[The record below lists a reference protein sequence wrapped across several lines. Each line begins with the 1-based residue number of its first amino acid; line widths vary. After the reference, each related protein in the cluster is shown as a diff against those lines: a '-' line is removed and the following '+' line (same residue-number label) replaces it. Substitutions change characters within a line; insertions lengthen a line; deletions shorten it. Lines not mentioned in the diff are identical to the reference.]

1 MVINLLSL
9 QIRCGKN
16 RSFPTS
22 LSCWEASIVR
32 RASSLKG
39 VNCVA
44 EEYNPKRHRKGC
56 ILWFCFFVCLFCF
69 ILFCFFK
76 REHLKSYRVI
86 TLVIVHA
93 QSLSGVQ
100 LFVILWT
107 VTHQAPLSMEF
118 SEQKYWSGLSLPTP
132 GDLPHSGI
140 QPASPASPALADSLP
155 LHHLGSPNTGE
166 QCPGKQQFSLSKV
179 TDVVCVYYSISVYQ
193 SREMGHKLV
202 KVNPLVRVGA
212 KWKDNFCY

>member
-1 MVINLLSL
+1 M
-9 QIRCGKN
+9 
-16 RSFPTS
+16 
-22 LSCWEASIVR
+22 
-32 RASSLKG
+32 
-39 VNCVA
+39 
-44 EEYNPKRHRKGC
+44 
-56 ILWFCFFVCLFCF
+56 
-69 ILFCFFK
+69 
-76 REHLKSYRVI
+76 I

-107 VTHQAPLSMEF
+107 VTHQAPLSMEI

-132 GDLPHSGI
+132 GDLPHSGV
-140 QPASPASPALADSLP
+140 QPASPVSPALTDSLP

-179 TDVVCVYYSISVYQ
+179 TDMVCVYYSISVYQ

-202 KVNPLVRVGA
+202 KVNPLVSVGA
-212 KWKDNFCY
+212 EWKDNFCY